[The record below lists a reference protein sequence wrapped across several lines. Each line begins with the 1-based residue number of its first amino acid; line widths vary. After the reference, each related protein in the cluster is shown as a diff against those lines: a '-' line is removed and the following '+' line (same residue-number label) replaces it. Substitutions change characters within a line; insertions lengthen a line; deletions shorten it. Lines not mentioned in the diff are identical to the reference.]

1 MLYNAIFYLLFL
13 VSAMVTTSNSSE
25 QLDRNAT
32 LTDWLTA
39 IGTLASTSVAVGI
52 APYSFRITRRSE
64 QRAGLAQVLQL
75 LNDNA
80 HRNARRRIYN
90 LYQENIRSRKEK
102 ILEIMGVKVANMDT
116 NYRESMEIVKADF
129 DQIGAL
135 IEGRAILKNEF
146 LKIFSYE
153 VLKCW
158 KVLHDDINEIR
169 KENSNYMTQFEKLK
183 CYAEESSVA

>member
-39 IGTLASTSVAVGI
+39 IGTLAGTSVAVGI
-52 APYSFRITRRSE
+52 AAYSFRITRRSE

>member
-52 APYSFRITRRSE
+52 AAYSFRITRRSE

-116 NYRESMEIVKADF
+116 NYRESMEIVK
-129 DQIGAL
+129 
-135 IEGRAILKNEF
+135 
-146 LKIFSYE
+146 
-153 VLKCW
+153 V
-158 KVLHDDINEIR
+158 
-169 KENSNYMTQFEKLK
+169 
-183 CYAEESSVA
+183 